1 MTDDNMPDLLRLDNQ
16 LCFALY
22 SASNAIVRAYR
33 PLLDKLDITYP
44 QYLVLLVLWQQDE
57 ISLKQ
62 LGEQLFLDSG
72 TLTPLLKRLESKG
85 LIRRE
90 RNERDERLRVLKLTA
105 EGNALKKL
113 AADIPVQ
120 MRDQLR
126 ISDAQ
131 LQLLK
136 AHCELVQKQLHEQDD
151 C

>member
-1 MTDDNMPDLLRLDNQ
+1 MTAEKSTDLLLLDNQ

-72 TLTPLLKRLESKG
+72 TLSPLLKRLESKG

-90 RNERDERLRVLKLTA
+90 RNERDERLRVLKLTV

-126 ISDAQ
+126 LSDTQ

>member
-1 MTDDNMPDLLRLDNQ
+1 MTIQKSSDLLLLDNQ

-90 RNERDERLRVLKLTA
+90 RNERDERLRVLKLTV

-126 ISDAQ
+126 LSDTQ

>member
-1 MTDDNMPDLLRLDNQ
+1 MTAEKSSDLLLLDNQ

-90 RNERDERLRVLKLTA
+90 RNERDERLRVLKLTV

-126 ISDAQ
+126 LSDTQ

>member
-44 QYLVLLVLWQQDE
+44 QYLVLLVLWQQDG

-90 RNERDERLRVLKLTA
+90 RNERDERLRVLKLTV

-126 ISDAQ
+126 LSDTQ

>member
-90 RNERDERLRVLKLTA
+90 RNERDERLRVLKLTV

-126 ISDAQ
+126 LSDTQ
-131 LQLLK
+131 FQLLK